1 MAGTDEAFDPSV
13 FLKAQARTYDTIL
26 GELKAGRKEGH
37 WIWFVFPQLR
47 GLGKS
52 FYADLYGLQD
62 ISEAKEY
69 LDHPQL
75 SRRLRECAAAMIR
88 NSDRSAREIL
98 GQPDDL
104 KFHACLTLFDLAS
117 PSDIFAGALATFFQG
132 ERHRQTLDLIAT
144 RSSRSSWIEALVIHC
159 AVVRSLRLAECV
171 RKCRCNRQQ
180 FIHLGNAS
188 TGLTSSPTA

>member
-37 WIWFVFPQLR
+37 WIWFIFPQLR

-52 FYADLYGLQD
+52 FYANLYGLQD

-69 LDHPQL
+69 LEHPQL
-75 SRRLRECAAAMIR
+75 SRRLRECVAAMTGHA
-88 NSDRSAREIL
+88 DRSALEIL

-104 KFHACLTLFDLAS
+104 KFHACLTLFDQAS
-117 PSDIFAGALATFFQG
+117 PSDIFADALATFFQG
-132 ERHRQTLDLIAT
+132 ERHSQTLELIAR
-144 RSSRSSWIEALVIHC
+144 RSAKPSWIG
-159 AVVRSLRLAECV
+159 RLLKSIA
-171 RKCRCNRQQ
+171 R
-180 FIHLGNAS
+180 
-188 TGLTSSPTA
+188 